1 MKSINSC
8 SAALALA
15 LAIVVTPAARAQ
27 APGDDS
33 QPPRCT
39 DLSGKIP
46 LPCPSPGEPASDTVG
61 VPDETTAP
69 PTSAAGEARPRG
81 REHPDTRK
89 DSSAGSVANA
99 GPAAERPYAAAV
111 RPTVISQPSA
121 AAADPRAAIGLHP
134 RTPPEPEPSPEPS
147 PVASSSPASR
157 LARSPELSLVRNL
170 VQDQKDIW
178 TSPLHLRLNDVQW
191 LAPLLGAGIVTGFSD
206 TDIQRHLPTSATLQT
221 RSKSYS
227 TYGVAAFAGAT
238 GAAWLWGRATHNDH
252 LRETGILSA
261 EAALDSFA
269 LTYAIKTVTQRDRPY
284 QGNGHGTF
292 FSNGDSFPSEHAV
305 AAWSMATVIAHEY
318 PGPLTTLLA
327 YGGAAAVSALRVT
340 GRQHFTSDALVGSAL
355 GYFVGR
361 HVYNAHHDREDLA
374 RYGTFERPPA
384 AETRRSPENMGSAF
398 VPLDSWVYGAF
409 DRLAALGYIHTAFA
423 GLRPWTRLECVR
435 LLDEA
440 SSRVLAAEESGDD
453 ALRLYRSLQA
463 EFALDAES
471 VAGGRNLSAELES
484 LYTRF
489 TGISGKPLNDSFHFG
504 QTIIND
510 YGRPYQE
517 GFNMVSGFSARAE
530 AGPLA
535 FYVRGE
541 YQHAPAGPAYP
552 LNVRTV
558 ISTVDWNPV
567 LPATPVAGHD
577 DFRLLD
583 TYVALNIK
591 NNEFT
596 FGRQSVWWGPGQG
609 GALMFS
615 DNAEPFY
622 MLRWNHVSPSALPS
636 FLHLLGP
643 MRTEMFV
650 GKLEGHHFPAD
661 PFISAQKVS
670 FKPTENLE
678 LGFSKLSIFAGGG
691 RTLTWYNFYKSSFS
705 INDSTSLTLQ
715 QYLANKYD
723 VGDHRGGFDFSYRLP
738 GLRNWLTFYSDS
750 LVDDDPSPLAA
761 PRRAAINPGI
771 YLSHVPGLPKLDF
784 RAEAVNTDPP
794 TGRSLGGNFIY
805 WENVYHDSHTNA
817 GNLMGDWIGREGKGL
832 QLWSTYW
839 LSGNSTIRVGY
850 RNAHIAHDFIP
861 GGGDLNDFSARTDL
875 RLRRDLFL
883 TGWMQYERWN
893 LPLLATTPQTNFSA
907 SFQLTFRPGWRL
919 EKKH

>member
-1 MKSINSC
+1 VEHC
-8 SAALALA
+8 SKFAA
-15 LAIVVTPAARAQ
+15 VVLLVACAGTCVWAQ
-27 APGDDS
+27 ERDS
-33 QPPRCT
+33 PDAKPTCT
-39 DLSGKIP
+39 DLSGTVTV
-46 LPCPSPGEPASDTVG
+46 PCPAGRKTTTLEEMDAAESDHSTAGPRPAIPASREQAKPVRPEATLAGGEHSSPVRPASIRQPIG
-61 VPDETTAP
+61 VPSE
-69 PTSAAGEARPRG
+69 
-81 REHPDTRK
+81 
-89 DSSAGSVANA
+89 DSEMLSSSSSGSSGA
-99 GPAAERPYAAAV
+99 PAA
-111 RPTVISQPSA
+111 S
-121 AAADPRAAIGLHP
+121 L
-134 RTPPEPEPSPEPS
+134 PPLEPEPVSPPPKATS
-147 PVASSSPASR
+147 
-157 LARSPELSLVRNL
+157 RSPERALVRNL

-178 TSPLHLRLNDVQW
+178 TSPLRLRLNDVQW

-252 LRETGILSA
+252 LRETGILSG

-269 LTYAIKTVTQRDRPY
+269 LTYAIKTATQRDRPY

-318 PGPLTTLLA
+318 PGPFTTLLA

-361 HVYNAHHDREDLA
+361 HVYNAHHDGEDLA
-374 RYGTFERPPA
+374 RYGTFERSPT
-384 AETRRSPENMGSAF
+384 AETPRSPENMGSAF

-423 GLRPWTRLECVR
+423 GLRPWTRLECLR
-435 LLDEA
+435 LVDEA
-440 SSRVLAAEESGDD
+440 GPALQESTGDND
-453 ALRLYRSLQA
+453 AALRLFRSLQA

-489 TGISGKPLNDSFHFG
+489 TGISGKPLNDSDHFG
-504 QTIIND
+504 QTTIND

-541 YQHAPAGPAYP
+541 YQHAPSAPGYP
-552 LNVRTV
+552 LSVRNAIAV
-558 ISTVDWNPV
+558 MDSNPV
-567 LPATPVAGHD
+567 QPSVPFGAHD
-577 DFRLLD
+577 DFQLLD

-591 NNEFT
+591 NNQIS
-596 FGRQSVWWGPGQG
+596 FGRQSTWWGPGQG

-615 DNAEPFY
+615 DNALPFY
-622 MLRWNHVSPSALPS
+622 SLRWTQVSPFKLPS
-636 FLHLLGP
+636 FLAFLGP
-643 MRTEMFV
+643 VRTDMFL
-650 GKLEGHHFPAD
+650 GRLEGHHFPGN
-661 PFISAQKVS
+661 PYISAQKFS

-678 LGFSKLSIFAGGG
+678 FGFSKISIFAGGG
-691 RTLTWYNFYKSSFS
+691 HPLTWYNFYKSSFS
-705 INDSTSLTLQ
+705 INDSTSLTLP

-738 GLRNWLTFYSDS
+738 RLRNWLTLYSDS

-794 TGRSLGGNFIY
+794 SGRSFGGQFIY
-805 WENVYHDSHTNA
+805 WELVYHDSHTNA
-817 GNLMGDWIGREGKGL
+817 GNLMGSWIGREGKGV
-832 QLWSTYW
+832 QAWSTYW
-839 LSGNSTIRVGY
+839 LSGQNRIRVGY
-850 RNAHIAHDFIP
+850 RNADIAKDFVP
-861 GGGDLNDFSARTDL
+861 GGGHLNDFSAQAEFQ
-875 RLRRDLFL
+875 LRRGL
-883 TGWMQYERWN
+883 TLSGRLQYERWN
-893 LPLLATTPQTNFSA
+893 IPLLEPLPQTNVTGSV
-907 SFQLTFRPGWRL
+907 QLVFRPAWRL
-919 EKKH
+919 GR